1 MLLFD
6 VRALENP
13 SYGGVHEVT
22 AALVRAVGALLP
34 RQSMRAVAVT
44 RRGGERVR
52 AAVGGAMPLV
62 VRRVPNKLVH
72 LGMRTMGLPT
82 LEQLAGVD
90 EPAVVV
96 SSPHFLSLNPNSRL
110 LLLVHD
116 LSFFRDPT
124 FFSPRQRLW
133 HTMVN
138 FPRLMRRADR
148 IITFSRHTA
157 RDAQEL
163 FGVPSER
170 IVTISPGIDTDLVE
184 RHPSVIARDAVRSR
198 LGVPR
203 RYAVMLGCGPR
214 KNIFAIRA
222 ALQAIPDLVV
232 VATGPIA
239 SREVRHVSA
248 GLEKR
253 FRFVGQ
259 LSSRDRTALLAGAE
273 MVLYPS
279 FYEGFGLPPLEAM
292 ALGVPVVASHTTSI
306 GEVVGDTAILI
317 DPQDASSL
325 IAGIRAVRAH
335 PQATALRVARA
346 RERAAQFSWPR
357 AAAEFIEVARAV
369 AHAQTSE
376 TSAALHS
383 FVLH

>member
-34 RQSMRAVAVT
+34 RQSLRAVAVT

-82 LEQLAGVD
+82 LEQLAGVS

-96 SSPHFLSLNPNSRL
+96 SSPHFLALYPQSRL
-110 LLLVHD
+110 ILLVHD

-124 FFSPRQRLW
+124 FFSARQRLW
-133 HTMVN
+133 HSMVN
-138 FPRLMRRADR
+138 FPGLMRRADR
-148 IITFSRHTA
+148 VVTFSRHTA

-163 FGVPSER
+163 FHVPLER
-170 IVTISPGIDTDLVE
+170 LVTITPGVDADLLD
-184 RHPSVIARDAVRSR
+184 RRPSVIAQDAVRSR
-198 LGVPR
+198 LHVPR

-214 KNIFAIRA
+214 KNVAAVRA
-222 ALQAIPDLVV
+222 ALRAIPDLVV

-239 SREVRHVSA
+239 PRAARHFSA
-248 GLEKR
+248 GMEKR

-279 FYEGFGLPPLEAM
+279 LYEGFGLPPLEAM

-317 DPQDASSL
+317 DPQDTSSL
-325 IAGIRAVRAH
+325 IAGIQAVRAH
-335 PQATALRVARA
+335 PQATARRVARG
-346 RERAAQFSWPR
+346 RERAAQFLWPR
-357 AAAEFIEVARAV
+357 AAAELIDV
-369 AHAQTSE
+369 AHSVAHSQPSE
-376 TSAALHS
+376 SSAALHS